1 MKISEMNS
9 IIFYS
14 VNILILVRNYY
25 YQSIITAMRM
35 VKQKHENVLKF
46 RNLITSK
53 NKTGLIKLCKFI
65 KIIET
70 GICDPD

>member
-1 MKISEMNS
+1 
-9 IIFYS
+9 
-14 VNILILVRNYY
+14 
-25 YQSIITAMRM
+25 M

-70 GICDPD
+70 GICVTHMQRNYKKMKANIFEATYDYY